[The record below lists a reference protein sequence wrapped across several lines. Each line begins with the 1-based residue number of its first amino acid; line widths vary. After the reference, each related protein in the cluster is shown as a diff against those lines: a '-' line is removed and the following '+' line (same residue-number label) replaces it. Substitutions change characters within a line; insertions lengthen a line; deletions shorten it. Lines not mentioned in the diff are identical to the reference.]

1 MLSGN
6 QSPVFEPHTSPSS
19 ERADTLSFPPVSER
33 IDTLQFP
40 PLSEQT
46 IETTGNGATAEVLAG
61 ALPGEPQHTS
71 LRGALGSE
79 ASVGNVIVERYVLQS
94 LIAQGSMGVVWRAY
108 DRRLEGPVAIKL
120 VSPQLTL
127 ASAAARRLREE
138 AALLARVDSFH
149 VARMI
154 DAGDTES
161 GTPYL
166 VTELLEGVTLQQLL
180 ELGIDLPLRE
190 AIDWM
195 CQAAQ
200 GLADIHDVGLV
211 HNDLKPSNVFLTRG
225 DTVET
230 TVKLLDFGVARA
242 HSEPTP
248 MSIGEELLGNPWY
261 MAPERIA
268 AAADADHR
276 ADIWS
281 VGVML
286 YELVAGRRPFEGHT
300 VQQVCAAVMAT
311 APLPLRSLRPD
322 VNAELERV
330 VSRCLQPRPE
340 NRFSSARSLSQE
352 LQRLSSSRVTSHN
365 GETVSSIAVIESW
378 YDEPKPRDLK
388 RSQVAVVR
396 RWRWTA
402 AIALLWAPLLVAVTL
417 SIVAMTRY
425 NRVQARLP
433 ADDGDSPAAKNR
445 RNEPEPATSTLPGTT
460 SAPRADTLTTTPG
473 PNNAATSLAATPSAL
488 QLSIP
493 HERIKGHA
501 HRPARAKANIPS
513 ANESGLPVDE
523 IYVDNQGK
531 LVDSLGNPIGAASS
545 SPSPI
550 TPPESNAET
559 QEPGSWH

>member
-108 DRRLEGPVAIKL
+108 DRRLEVPVAIKL

-211 HNDLKPSNVFLTRG
+211 HNDLKPNNVFLTRS
-225 DTVET
+225 DSVET

-242 HSEPTP
+242 RSEPTP

-286 YELVAGRRPFEGHT
+286 YELVTGRRPFEGHT
-300 VQQVCAAVMAT
+300 VQQVCAAVMAA
-311 APLPLRSLRPD
+311 APPPLLSLRPD

-330 VSRCLQPRPE
+330 VSQCLQPRPE
-340 NRFSSARSLSQE
+340 NRCSSARSLSQE
-352 LQRLSSSRVTSHN
+352 LQRLSCARITSHN
-365 GETVSSIAVIESW
+365 VETVRSLAFIESP
-378 YDEPKPRDLK
+378 YHEPKVRNSA

-402 AIALLWAPLLVAVTL
+402 AIALLWAPLLVAVSL
-417 SIVAMTRY
+417 GIVAMTRY
-425 NRVQARLP
+425 HRVQARLP
-433 ADDGDSPAAKNR
+433 AGDSASPAAKSR
-445 RNEPEPATSTLPGTT
+445 QEPEPATSTQLGTT
-460 SAPRADTLTTTPG
+460 SAPQTDTLTTTPG
-473 PNNAATSLAATPSAL
+473 PNRAALSLAAAPRAL
-488 QLSIP
+488 PQSISY
-493 HERIKGHA
+493 ERLKGRA
-501 HRPARAKANIPS
+501 HRPARAKTKIPS
-513 ANESGLPVDE
+513 TTESGLPVDE

-531 LVDSLGNPIGAASS
+531 LVDSLGNPIGTASS
-545 SPSPI
+545 SPSPA
-550 TPPESNAET
+550 TPPESSTET
-559 QEPGSWH
+559 QDPGSWH